1 MSVEIKKLENSV
13 VEIKLNLEG
22 EEVSKVRSQVIKEI
36 QGRAEIPGFRKG
48 KAPVSTITAKFAG
61 LIKEEVT
68 DKLLKTNYEKL
79 VIENGLKPVDYLQT
93 KEVILEDNKF
103 EGTFTV
109 EVYPE
114 VTLGDYKELEVEKE
128 TFEVTD
134 EMVEEEINAIVERG
148 AQLVD
153 AEEGYAA
160 QIGDTVTIDFEGF
173 VEGEAFE
180 GGKGDGYPLSLGS
193 KSFIDNFED
202 QLVGYTA
209 GQEGE
214 INVNFPE
221 EYFKKELAGKPAT
234 FKVKINSIKKVE
246 KPELNDE
253 LAKENDFESVEDMRA
268 KKKEEIVNRETTR
281 VDNAYRNALVDQAL
295 ANAKLDAP
303 ISMIQ
308 RETRARI
315 SDFENQLKMQGATLE
330 MYLKMAG
337 LTMDNLYAQIRPMA
351 ETKVKRE
358 IVLAAIAKAE
368 DVNVSDEE
376 MDAKLDEVS
385 KMYNMEVSKLQEEL
399 TSAGNLDNFM
409 ESLKEEVIMR
419 KTVDLLVENAK

>member
-13 VEIKLNLEG
+13 VEIKLSLEG
-22 EEVSKVRSQVIKEI
+22 EEVTKVKSQVIKEI

-48 KAPVSTITAKFAG
+48 KAPISTITAKFAG

-93 KEVILEDNKF
+93 KEVSLGENTF

-114 VTLGDYKELEVEKE
+114 VTLGNYKNLEVEKE
-128 TFEVTD
+128 VFEVTD

-148 AQLVD
+148 AELVD

-173 VEGEAFE
+173 VDGEAFE

-202 QLVGYTA
+202 QLVGFTA
-209 GQEGE
+209 GQEAE

-221 EYFKKELAGKPAT
+221 EYFKKELAGKPAM
-234 FKVKINSIKKVE
+234 FKVKVNSIKKVE

-253 LAKENDFESVEDMRA
+253 LAKENEFESVEDMRT
-268 KKKEEIVNRETTR
+268 KKKEEISNRETTR
-281 VDNAYRNALVDQAL
+281 VENAYRNALVDQAL
-295 ANAKLDAP
+295 ANATLDVP
-303 ISMIQ
+303 VSMIQ

-368 DVNVSDEE
+368 DVNVSDDE

-385 KMYNMEVSKLQEEL
+385 KMYNMEVSKLKEEL
-399 TSAGNLDNFM
+399 ASAGNMENFM
-409 ESLKEEVIMR
+409 ESLKEEEIMR
-419 KTVDLLVENAK
+419 KTVDLLVESSK

>member
-79 VIENGLKPVDYLQT
+79 IIENGLKPVDYLQT